1 MRPGFIAD
9 VNVGRLA
16 RRLRMLGYNTLFNNW
31 ADDNELIRN
40 ALREGRIL
48 LTRDTGIMARR
59 VVTTGKVKALLVES
73 DDVTEQLWQVVRA
86 LNLEPESEPFSI
98 CIECNVPLIQRG
110 KEEVRGLVPPHV
122 FRNHEQ
128 FVQCPECRRVF
139 WRGTH
144 WEKMMA
150 EIENLRNK
158 V

>member
-1 MRPGFIAD
+1 
-9 VNVGRLA
+9 
-16 RRLRMLGYNTLFNNW
+16 MLGYNTLFNNG

-98 CIECNVPLIQRG
+98 CIECNVPLIPRG

-144 WEKMMA
+144 WQKMMA
-150 EIENLRNK
+150 EIEDLRNK

>member
-16 RRLRMLGYNTLFNNW
+16 RRLRMLGYNTLFNNG

-98 CIECNVPLIQRG
+98 CIECNVPLVPRG

-128 FVQCPECRRVF
+128 FVQCPVCRRVF

>member
-1 MRPGFIAD
+1 
-9 VNVGRLA
+9 
-16 RRLRMLGYNTLFNNW
+16 MLGYNTLFNNG

-59 VVTTGKVKALLVES
+59 VVTTGKVKALLVKS

-144 WEKMMA
+144 WQKMMA
-150 EIENLRNK
+150 EIEDLRNK

>member
-1 MRPGFIAD
+1 
-9 VNVGRLA
+9 
-16 RRLRMLGYNTLFNNW
+16 MLGYNTLFNNG

-144 WEKMMA
+144 WQKMMA
-150 EIENLRNK
+150 EIEDLRNK

>member
-1 MRPGFIAD
+1 
-9 VNVGRLA
+9 
-16 RRLRMLGYNTLFNNW
+16 MLGYNTLFNNG

-59 VVTTGKVKALLVES
+59 VVTTGKVKALLVKS

-98 CIECNVPLIQRG
+98 CIECNVPLVPRG

-128 FVQCPECRRVF
+128 FVQCPVCRRVF

>member
-16 RRLRMLGYNTLFNNW
+16 RRLRMLGYNTLFNNG

-59 VVTTGKVKALLVES
+59 VVTTGKVKALLVKS

-98 CIECNVPLIQRG
+98 CIECNVPLVPRG

-128 FVQCPECRRVF
+128 FVQCPVCRRVF